1 MPTRAN
7 EYLMST
13 DLSTDLS
20 TDFHFWGELDKD
32 LRQTILN
39 HIPRTVVEERVIH
52 RKLPASLTPPTGI
65 AIGMDGVELWHLM
78 PDVPILETL
87 RFERPRLTP
96 LTFDANYHELT
107 VTFSHSVDR
116 AWDGFEGAEIE
127 ALFDAWDEDDDAS
140 WRDYG
145 DTFVAAVRAQMAFTK
160 RWRGVRKIRI
170 RPVEY
175 LWGYGAEAWMED
187 GRIDPDYRLFSEHVY
202 VARHT
207 YIFEIVRTGPDG
219 EDEVERVDEASH
231 NQPLVEIS
239 RADRAALT
247 RRLTELGMRHTR
259 EGGVDEFSL

>member
-1 MPTRAN
+1 MSTRAN
-7 EYLMST
+7 EYLI
-13 DLSTDLS
+13 S

-39 HIPRTVVEERVIH
+39 HIPRSVVEERVIH
-52 RKLPASLTPPTGI
+52 RKLPSSLTPPAGI
-65 AIGMDGVELWHLM
+65 MFGLDGRDVWHLM

-96 LTFDANYHELT
+96 LTFHANYHDLT

-116 AWDGFEGAEIE
+116 AWDGFEGAEFQ
-127 ALFDAWDEDDDAS
+127 ALFDDWDEDDAAS

-145 DTFVAAVRAQMAFTK
+145 DTFVAAVRARMAFTK

-170 RPVEY
+170 RPVAY

-202 VARHT
+202 VERHT
-207 YIFEIVRTGPDG
+207 YIFEIVSTGPDG

-247 RRLTELGMRHTR
+247 RRLTELGMLHTR
-259 EGGVDEFSL
+259 AGGGDEFSL